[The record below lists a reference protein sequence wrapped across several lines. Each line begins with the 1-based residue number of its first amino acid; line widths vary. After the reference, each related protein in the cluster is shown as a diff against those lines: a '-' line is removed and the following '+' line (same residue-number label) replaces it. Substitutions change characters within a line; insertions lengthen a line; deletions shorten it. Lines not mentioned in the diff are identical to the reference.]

1 MKVIAYCRKST
12 EQDDR
17 QILSIDAQLRELQEY
32 AAKEQLE
39 IVASLREA
47 KTAKEPGRTE
57 FARMLEII
65 EKGGAEGI
73 LAWHPDRLARN
84 SVDGG
89 RIIHL
94 LDTGKLKGLKFP
106 TFWFEPTPQ
115 GKFMLSIA
123 FGQSKYYVDNLAEN
137 VKRGM
142 REKVRRGEWTWPASL
157 GYVNNREKRN
167 IEPDPEKAPIV
178 RKAFELYATGA
189 HTLLSLRNELTRL
202 GLRTRNGKVLPVSNV
217 QKMLK
222 HHVYYGVISMNGELF
237 PGAFEPIVSRR
248 LFDEAQEVMHFK
260 SKPKRR
266 RKHELPF
273 MGFLHCAACACAITA
288 EIQKGHHYYRCT
300 HKRGPCDQRKYLRE
314 DGLLKEVRKIVEQ
327 VSLPDEWADNMLTEL
342 DKEEA
347 EGKSDHRTSV
357 QRLEDERK
365 AIDQKLDTLLDLRL
379 EGALDTGEYL
389 VRKNALVARK
399 VSLNQEIKAAEQ
411 NRIHW
416 LEPMREMIVRSK
428 EAKKLLTTENH
439 SEFPTFLKRI
449 GTNFVLKGNAVQ
461 WEAAIGWRVLAHSRG
476 FRNWWVRWD
485 SNPRPMP

>member
-1 MKVIAYCRKST
+1 MKVIVYCRKST

-17 QILSIDAQLRELQEY
+17 QILSIDAQLRELREY
-32 AAKEQLE
+32 AEKEQLE

-57 FARMLEII
+57 FARMLEIV

-94 LDTGKLKGLKFP
+94 LDTGKLKALKFP

-115 GKFMLSIA
+115 GKFMLNIA

-142 REKVRRGEWTWPASL
+142 REKVRRGEWTWPAPL

-167 IEPDPEKAPIV
+167 IDLDPEKAPIV
-178 RKAFELYATGA
+178 RKAFQMYATGA

-202 GLRTRNGKVLPVSNV
+202 GLRTRKGKVLPVSNV

-237 PGAFEPIVSRR
+237 PGAFEPIVRKR

-273 MGFLHCAACACAITA
+273 TGFLHCAACACAITA

-314 DGLLKEVRKIVEQ
+314 EGVLEEVRRIVER
-327 VSLPDEWADNMLTEL
+327 VSLPDDWAGNMLIEL
-342 DKEEA
+342 DKEESK
-347 EGKSDHRTSV
+347 GQSDHRASV

-365 AIDQKLDTLLDLRL
+365 DIDHQLDTLLDLRL

-389 VRKNALVARK
+389 ARKNVLVARR
-399 VSLNQEIKAAEQ
+399 VSLNQDIKDAEQ

-416 LEPMREMIVRSK
+416 LEPMRELIIRSR

-439 SEFPTFLKRI
+439 SEFPTFLKTI

-476 FRNWWVRWD
+476 FRDWWVRWD
-485 SNPRPMP
+485 LNPRPIA